1 MKVNSSCTIQRVSSF
16 ISKQQ
21 KSLIF
26 HEKHSIWREIIKEN
40 SSCTI
45 QRVFSFISK
54 QQKPL
59 IFHEKHSADPEFG

>member
-1 MKVNSSCTIQRVSSF
+1 MLYLADNGF
-16 ISKQQ
+16 SKQS
-21 KSLIF
+21 KNILF
-26 HEKHSIWREIIKEN
+26 GERIKEN

-59 IFHEKHSADPEFG
+59 IFHERHSGDPEIFG